1 MNKEELKV
9 FKEYC
14 YSYANRFLDTVCSNT
29 EEKWLHTFSR
39 NRWWRCQMELEEKKD
54 IIIKNTD
61 ENSYKIYEE
70 IMVEVLKKK
79 IENDKIV
86 ANKKAKEKAKEK
98 AKKEKEKKAKGKK

>member
-1 MNKEELKV
+1 MKKEELKI
-9 FKEYC
+9 FEEFC
-14 YSYANRFLDTVCSNT
+14 NSYANRFVDCVCANT

-70 IMVEVLKKK
+70 IMVETLKKK
-79 IENDKIV
+79 IEEDKVV
-86 ANKKAKEKAKEK
+86 ATKKAREK
-98 AKKEKEKKAKGKK
+98 AKKSKEDKMKGKKK

>member
-1 MNKEELKV
+1 MKKEELKI
-9 FKEYC
+9 FEEFC
-14 YSYANRFLDTVCSNT
+14 HSYANRFLDTVCANT

-86 ANKKAKEKAKEK
+86 ANKRAKEK

>member
-1 MNKEELKV
+1 MNKEELKI
-9 FKEYC
+9 FKEFC
-14 YSYANRFLDTVCSNT
+14 NSYAKRFVDCVCSTT

-79 IENDKIV
+79 IEEDKIV
-86 ANKKAKEKAKEK
+86 ANKKAKEKAKR
-98 AKKEKEKKAKGKK
+98 EKEKKAKGKK

>member
-1 MNKEELKV
+1 MEVLIMNKEELKV
-9 FKEYC
+9 FKEFC
-14 YSYANRFLDTVCSNT
+14 YSYANRFLDTVCANT

-70 IMVEVLKKK
+70 IMVDTLKKK
-79 IENDKIV
+79 IEEDKLV
-86 ANKKAKEKAKEK
+86 ANKKAKR
-98 AKKEKEKKAKGKK
+98 EKEKKIKGTT

>member
-1 MNKEELKV
+1 MKKEELKV
-9 FKEYC
+9 FEEFC
-14 YSYANRFLDTVCSNT
+14 NLYANRFVDCVCSTT

-70 IMVEVLKKK
+70 IMVDTLKKK
-79 IENDKIV
+79 IENDKI
-86 ANKKAKEKAKEK
+86 AASKKAREKAKR
-98 AKKEKEKKAKGKK
+98 EKEKKAKGKK

>member
-14 YSYANRFLDTVCSNT
+14 CSYANRFLDTVCSNT

-79 IENDKIV
+79 IEEDKI
-86 ANKKAKEKAKEK
+86 AASKKAKEK

>member
-1 MNKEELKV
+1 MKKEELKI
-9 FKEYC
+9 FEEFC
-14 YSYANRFLDTVCSNT
+14 NSYAKRFVDCVCSNT

-54 IIIKNTD
+54 IIINNTD

-79 IENDKIV
+79 IEEDKIA
-86 ANKKAKEKAKEK
+86 ANKKAKEK

>member
-1 MNKEELKV
+1 MKKEELEV
-9 FKEYC
+9 FKGYC
-14 YSYANRFLDTVCSNT
+14 RSYANRFVDCVCSNT

-86 ANKKAKEKAKEK
+86 ANKRAKEK

>member
-1 MNKEELKV
+1 MKKEELKI

-14 YSYANRFLDTVCSNT
+14 NSYANRFIDCVCANT

-61 ENSYKIYEE
+61 ENSYKIYEG
-70 IMVEVLKKK
+70 IMVDTLKKK
-79 IENDKIV
+79 IEEDKVI
-86 ANKKAKEKAKEK
+86 ANKKAREK
-98 AKKEKEKKAKGKK
+98 AKKSKEDKMKGKKK

>member
-1 MNKEELKV
+1 MDKEELKI
-9 FKEYC
+9 FKDYC
-14 YSYANRFLDTVCSNT
+14 NSYANRFIDCVCANT

-54 IIIKNTD
+54 IIINNTD

-86 ANKKAKEKAKEK
+86 ANKRAKEK

>member
-1 MNKEELKV
+1 MKKEELKV
-9 FKEYC
+9 FEEFC
-14 YSYANRFLDTVCSNT
+14 NLYANRFVDCVCSTT

-70 IMVEVLKKK
+70 IMVDTLKKK
-79 IENDKIV
+79 IENDKI
-86 ANKKAKEKAKEK
+86 AASKKAREKAK
-98 AKKEKEKKAKGKK
+98 AEKEKKKKGKRD